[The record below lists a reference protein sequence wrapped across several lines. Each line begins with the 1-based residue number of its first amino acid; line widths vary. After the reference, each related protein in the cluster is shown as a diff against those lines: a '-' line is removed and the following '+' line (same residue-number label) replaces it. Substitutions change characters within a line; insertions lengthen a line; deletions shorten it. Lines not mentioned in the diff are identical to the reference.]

1 MFSLSPGTPGLSA
14 QMPRST
20 MSILTPAWLA
30 RYSASMVFS
39 STIALT
45 LILIHASLPARA
57 ASSSRRMRWIRP
69 VRMVRGATSR
79 RWKLDFGA

>member
-1 MFSLSPGTPGLSA
+1 MLSDMPGTPGLSA

-39 STIALT
+39 STSELT
-45 LILIHASLPARA
+45 LILIQASLPALA
-57 ASSSRRMRWIRP
+57 ASSSRRMR
-69 VRMVRGATSR
+69 
-79 RWKLDFGA
+79 